1 MQKLRIAA
9 FIIFFIAV
17 GAAGAW
23 IFRPQARRAAPATA
37 PATVTPPSVV
47 AAPAAQTAALAG
59 PPPAAPM
66 AATSTSV
73 AAATT
78 KTDVAI
84 QDEKTIDFSSGKPV
98 VKDSAEEKAIIANSV
113 KEMKEAAAGI
123 TFGPAPKP
131 AEPAA
136 KPPRG
141 PPAR

>member
-23 IFRPQARRAAPATA
+23 FLRPQAYRN
-37 PATVTPPSVV
+37 PPGTQSP
-47 AAPAAQTAALAG
+47 APAAQPAALAT
-59 PPPAAPM
+59 PPPAAAS
-66 AATSTSV
+66 AATPANI
-73 AAATT
+73 AAAAT

-98 VKDSAEEKAIIANSV
+98 VKDSADEKAIIANSV

-131 AEPAA
+131 AEPAK
-136 KPPRG
+136 KPPAPRQ
-141 PPAR
+141 

>member
-23 IFRPQARRAAPATA
+23 FLRPQAYRNAPGAQN
-37 PATVTPPSVV
+37 P
-47 AAPAAQTAALAG
+47 APAAQPTALATQ
-59 PPPAAPM
+59 PLATPSPATPVATPASAIPAIVNPSAP
-66 AATSTSV
+66 
-73 AAATT
+73 
-78 KTDVAI
+78 KPEVAI

-113 KEMKEAAAGI
+113 KEMNEAAAGI
-123 TFGPAPKP
+123 RFGPAPKP

-136 KPPRG
+136 KPPA
-141 PPAR
+141 PPQ